1 MGTSQVSAHIPFMQC
16 LSYPCTQKEGQQG
29 MVLWA
34 GIFHFIK
41 MKVFTGCISCP
52 AVISL
57 HENHFLHLMKLF
69 SFTENRGRKRYY
81 NVQNPLFA
89 EWASFSPESLP
100 SKHLG

>member
-1 MGTSQVSAHIPFMQC
+1 
-16 LSYPCTQKEGQQG
+16 

-34 GIFHFIK
+34 GIFYFIK

-52 AVISL
+52 AVVSL
-57 HENHFLHLMKLF
+57 HENHFLHLRKLF
-69 SFTENRGRKRYY
+69 SFAADCGRKRYY